1 MTTDQVAETKQEK
14 SAEREVAIRRV
25 FRISLIIK
33 AIDSAIEMAAGAAL
47 YFVSHSAIVGFVQ
60 WLTHRELMEDPR
72 DFLANI
78 LLHAAEAFSVPKKTF
93 VALYLLA
100 HGAIKLFLVIMVL
113 RDKSWAY
120 PAFIVAL
127 ALLIT
132 YQSYRVALGF
142 SLWLGVLTVFDLVV
156 LILTWH
162 EWKLRRRAK
171 AAGG

>member
-1 MTTDQVAETKQEK
+1 LTAEQVTETKAEK
-14 SAEREVAIRRV
+14 SAEREVTIRRV

-47 YFVSHSAIVGFVQ
+47 YLVSYAAIIGFVQ

-72 DFLANI
+72 DFLANM
-78 LLHAAEAFSVPKKTF
+78 LLHAAETFSVPKKTF
-93 VALYLLA
+93 VALYLVA
-100 HGAIKLFLVIMVL
+100 HGAIKLVLVIMVL
-113 RDKSWAY
+113 RDKPWAY
-120 PAFIVAL
+120 PAFMAAL

-142 SLWLGVLTVFDLVV
+142 SLWLAVLTVFDAMV

-162 EWKLRRRAK
+162 EWKLHRRVK
-171 AAGG
+171 APGG